1 MDEKFFISN
10 GNHYFVKDGDNIIV
24 PSCDAS
30 SYQDRLNWMKKVSDS
45 ESPIWAGLPYAA
57 EDVLR

>member
-30 SYQDRLNWMKKVSDS
+30 SY
-45 ESPIWAGLPYAA
+45 
-57 EDVLR
+57 

>member
-1 MDEKFFISN
+1 
-10 GNHYFVKDGDNIIV
+10 
-24 PSCDAS
+24 
-30 SYQDRLNWMKKVSDS
+30 MKKVSDS